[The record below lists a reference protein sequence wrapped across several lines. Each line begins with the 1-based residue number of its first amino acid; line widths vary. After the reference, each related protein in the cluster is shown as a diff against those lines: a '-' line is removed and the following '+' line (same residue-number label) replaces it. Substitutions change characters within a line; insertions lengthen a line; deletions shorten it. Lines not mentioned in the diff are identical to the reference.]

1 MNDYL
6 TGKYKKV
13 NKTSYFAYGSVGGKI
28 KKYVDWDANLKF
40 YPSGYR
46 GGDLTIGAHLALT
59 GYLRGHP
66 LILEGRFSMDRRS
79 PTYWQENLFSNH
91 YIWNTPLSKEIETRF
106 EVKFSVPDFAFEAG
120 AWQGVVSDKIYYAS
134 DSNVAQH
141 SGNVSLTSVMLA
153 KISA

>member
-1 MNDYL
+1 MISNRFFVQAQPWDRNGVVGTIDAGIGIDMHTYSQFEMRDYQ
-6 TGKYKKV
+6 TGKYTKV

-66 LILEGRFSMDRRS
+66 LILEGRFTMDRRS
-79 PTYWQENLFSNH
+79 PNYWQENLFSNH
-91 YIWNTPLSKEIETRF
+91 YVLVHSF
-106 EVKFSVPDFAFEAG
+106 E
-120 AWQGVVSDKIYYAS
+120 
-134 DSNVAQH
+134 
-141 SGNVSLTSVMLA
+141 
-153 KISA
+153 

>member
-1 MNDYL
+1 MS
-6 TGKYKKV
+6 TGTE
-13 NKTSYFAYGSVGGKI
+13 TSR
-28 KKYVDWDANLKF
+28 F

-46 GGDLTIGAHLALT
+46 GGDLSIGAHLALK

-91 YIWNTPLSKEIETRF
+91 YIWNTPLSKENETRF

-120 AWQGVVSDKIYYAS
+120 AWQGVVSDKIYYDVGQQRSPSTAATSAS
-134 DSNVAQH
+134 RVC
-141 SGNVSLTSVMLA
+141 MLA
-153 KISA
+153 KISV

>member
-1 MNDYL
+1 MHTYSQFEMRDYQ
-6 TGKYKKV
+6 TGKYTKV

-66 LILEGRFSMDRRS
+66 LILEGRFTMIGVRPTTGRRICS
-79 PTYWQENLFSNH
+79 RT
-91 YIWNTPLSKEIETRF
+91 TTCGPL
-106 EVKFSVPDFAFEAG
+106 
-120 AWQGVVSDKIYYAS
+120 
-134 DSNVAQH
+134 
-141 SGNVSLTSVMLA
+141 L
-153 KISA
+153 